1 MMDSLGQLIFFLLT
15 PLSHIGASLFFA
27 KPRFRKWI
35 TAAIWLLYVALMMV
49 LPPDTQTLNFFL
61 TLAAHFI
68 LFFVTT
74 TGSVQEKGFLFFSY
88 AGIYTCFIT
97 IFTIVN
103 TRLQSELLKSVF
115 ALGLMTLMQVLLYCV
130 LLPSFIQSR

>member
-49 LPPDTQTLNFFL
+49 LPPDTPTLNFFL
-61 TLAAHFI
+61 TLAIHFI

-74 TGSVQEKGFLFFSY
+74 TGSAQEKGFLFFSY
-88 AGIYTCFIT
+88 ACSYTCIRAIITKAST
-97 IFTIVN
+97 IFSGILCRRVFMIVN
-103 TRLQSELLKSVF
+103 MVLK
-115 ALGLMTLMQVLLYCV
+115 QVWMLA
-130 LLPSFIQSR
+130 

>member
-35 TAAIWLLYVALMMV
+35 TAAIWLLYVALMMI
-49 LPPDTQTLNFFL
+49 LPPNTQTLNFFL

-74 TGSVQEKGFLFFSY
+74 TGSAQEKGFLFFSY
-88 AGIYTCFIT
+88 ATTYSCFSMLFNMLDHVAGHDVLKIL
-97 IFTIVN
+97 IV
-103 TRLQSELLKSVF
+103 
-115 ALGLMTLMQVLLYCV
+115 VLLISAMQFVY
-130 LLPSFIQSR
+130 SRL